1 MKNKVLQHQLNTEVI
16 ALLENKKS
24 IFLSSLN
31 KDGSPHASYAPFAMQ
46 EDALFILISGL
57 AAHTQNLLHTSR
69 LSALIAEDESQCE
82 DIFARL
88 RLTYDFNAEA
98 IDPNSDTWR
107 SGISLLHSRFG
118 ERVVQISQ
126 LGDFVLFRLT
136 PIKGRL
142 VKGFGKAYDILG
154 GTLAGEEL
162 VHVSPKMLLN
172 GSQL

>member
-1 MKNKVLQHQLNTEVI
+1 MKNKALQHQLNTEVM

-24 IFLSSLN
+24 IFLSSVS

-46 EDALFILISGL
+46 NDALFILISGL
-57 AAHTQNLLHTSR
+57 AAHTQNLLHTPN
-69 LSALIAEDESQCE
+69 LSALIAEDESQCD

-88 RLTYDFNAEA
+88 RVTYDLNAEV
-98 IDPNSDTWR
+98 IDRDSEAWR
-107 SGISLLHSRFG
+107 DGVSLLYARFG
-118 ERVVQISQ
+118 ERVEQISL

-136 PIKGRL
+136 PTKGRL

-162 VHVSPKMLLN
+162 VHISPKMLSN